1 MNTGA
6 SNGFAGRHTSSKGY
20 KRKAS
25 VGQFERNN
33 TQPGRFMKLSR
44 DAAIKRRHK
53 LVARQGEFLEKEHL
67 YDCQLSSKLATNV
80 ALDENRKLK
89 S

>member
-1 MNTGA
+1 
-6 SNGFAGRHTSSKGY
+6 
-20 KRKAS
+20 
-25 VGQFERNN
+25 
-33 TQPGRFMKLSR
+33 MKLSR